1 MNDMNP
7 TPDNFLQLDNET
19 KIKFC
24 NAWHALARHYT
35 VCKEC
40 QIYLLDGDG
49 DLCAIGKHLL
59 AEKEI
64 AQAIPPAFAEHL
76 ARQIWG
82 ALTAANNQVSDAPD
96 SAALNRKTTL

>member
-24 NAWHALARHYT
+24 NAWHALARHYN

-40 QIYLLDGDG
+40 GVSHSALVRCLVTAKCHDCGGRHEPSGARSDCIAYWRQR
-49 DLCAIGKHLL
+49 AWK
-59 AEKEI
+59 AEGVTAHANEK
-64 AQAIPPAFAEHL
+64 AQ
-76 ARQIWG
+76 R
-82 ALTAANNQVSDAPD
+82 
-96 SAALNRKTTL
+96 

>member
-49 DLCAIGKHLL
+49 DLCGVGKAI
-59 AEKEI
+59 I
-64 AQAIPPAFAEHL
+64 AQELCYADTSLELPPNDQAE
-76 ARQIWG
+76 RRG
-82 ALTAANNQVSDAPD
+82 
-96 SAALNRKTTL
+96 